1 MRLCISVITTEALS
15 RVEGD
20 TMYLSDNIRV
30 GGLEQFLHFSRQVSA
45 HSFRTD
51 TACGRQER
59 GRRRWRGRGEGGGEE
74 RKRERKKE
82 RGERRGRRGR
92 GEGER
97 DERERER
104 CEGVYI
110 REVTI
115 HTCALHIISYCTC
128 TLHLYTCVLT
138 CNKWSCSNYNAV
150 LSSLSLPPPP
160 PG

>member
-1 MRLCISVITTEALS
+1 MITTEALS

-20 TMYLSDNIRV
+20 TKYLSDNVRV

-59 GRRRWRGRGEGGGEE
+59 GRRRGRGEGGGEE

-104 CEGVYI
+104 RGVKACI
-110 REVTI
+110 LGR
-115 HTCALHIISYCTC
+115 S
-128 TLHLYTCVLT
+128 LYTLAHYT
-138 CNKWSCSNYNAV
+138 ALMY
-150 LSSLSLPPPP
+150 LPFVYLCPYL
-160 PG
+160 